1 MVDDTAATTW
11 GYGDYRAMAARLY
24 PAAVAAIEAA
34 AVSPGDRVVD
44 IATGTGNAALLA
56 AARGA
61 EVVGV
66 DFEPALL
73 RIAATRAAEHG
84 GRIQWLRGDVG
95 DLPLPDACADVVV
108 SVFGVMYAS
117 DHDAAVAE
125 IARIAG
131 RGARIVLASWLP
143 GGTLPAMGRILA
155 PYLPPPPAGA
165 PPSRWGDPE
174 ALAALL
180 QPQRML
186 ITASTRE
193 RINLR
198 FESPS
203 AGADFLIRTAGHVM
217 HERQA
222 LIDEGRWDRLHTDL
236 ADFVAERAE
245 TIDGTIELPLD
256 YLLATIT
263 NRHIS

>member
-1 MVDDTAATTW
+1 MDDTAATTW
-11 GYGDYRAMAARLY
+11 GYGDYPAMAARLY

-66 DFEPALL
+66 DFEPTLL

-143 GGTLPAMGRILA
+143 GSALPAMGRILA
-155 PYLPPPPAGA
+155 PYLPPRYLFPSSNQGLRSPGPVWLFAPSLSNDPGGVAAG
-165 PPSRWGDPE
+165 PG
-174 ALAALL
+174 
-180 QPQRML
+180 
-186 ITASTRE
+186 ASAHR
-193 RINLR
+193 
-198 FESPS
+198 
-203 AGADFLIRTAGHVM
+203 
-217 HERQA
+217 
-222 LIDEGRWDRLHTDL
+222 
-236 ADFVAERAE
+236 
-245 TIDGTIELPLD
+245 
-256 YLLATIT
+256 
-263 NRHIS
+263 